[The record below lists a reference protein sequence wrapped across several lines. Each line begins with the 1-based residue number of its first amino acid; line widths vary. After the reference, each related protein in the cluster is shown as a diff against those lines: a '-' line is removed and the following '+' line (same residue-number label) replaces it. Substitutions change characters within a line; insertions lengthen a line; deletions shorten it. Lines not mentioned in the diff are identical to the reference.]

1 MWSMFVFRRDVRI
14 ILWESLVVRIRIGY
28 VEVYV
33 DWIEIW
39 VYVVVK
45 SWVFGLL
52 VVFIDW
58 MIGGYWI
65 IIIVVIKIL
74 VLKIDVIVIVDF
86 LWWNLVFICGW
97 F

>member
-86 LWWNLVFICGW
+86 LWWNLVFICEW